1 MLDFLHIIRS
11 DSAADQDSHLPGDGA
26 TVIRMHFLHAEGG
39 LAAEETQEYSAAS
52 CFRLFADDEEI
63 PAGEAR
69 IVDDMI
75 ELKARIPDGI
85 KTIRISFA
93 EEGYADVRIRNA
105 AGLPVKPFHTELQT
119 DLR

>member
-1 MLDFLHIIRS
+1 MLK
-11 DSAADQDSHLPGDGA
+11 
-26 TVIRMHFLHAEGG
+26 
-39 LAAEETQEYSAAS
+39 
-52 CFRLFADDEEI
+52 
-63 PAGEAR
+63 
-69 IVDDMI
+69 
-75 ELKARIPDGI
+75 KARIPDGI